1 MGWDKSATDP
11 LVWAAK
17 MKDVPKDAVKIF
29 AFSVFSRVVERT
41 PVDTGQARSNWLVT
55 VGQEDKETF
64 NKAAVSYKKVKKRK
78 GENAGKIVTK
88 RSVKLGTNLKSMMKQ
103 AELEIGFSDYNGD
116 ETIYIQNNTP
126 YIRKL
131 EFGGYGKYETK
142 GFGIFKKKKFTASN
156 TYDPSTKSG
165 KTIDGFSRQAPQGM
179 IGVVMA
185 MADRIWDA
193 AVKAA
198 TENL

>member
-1 MGWDKSATDP
+1 MGWQGTDP
-11 LVWAAK
+11 LKWAAQ

-29 AFSVFSRVVERT
+29 AFSIFSRVVERT

-64 NKAAVSYKKVKKRK
+64 DKATVTYKKIKKRK
-78 GENAGKIVTK
+78 GENAGKTVTK

-131 EFGGYGKYETK
+131 EYGGYGKYETK
-142 GFGIFKKKKFTASN
+142 GLGIFKKKKFTASN
-156 TYDPSTKSG
+156 TYDPSTKTG
-165 KTIDGFSRQAPQGM
+165 KTINGFSRQAPHGM
-179 IGVVMA
+179 VGLVLA
-185 MADRIWDA
+185 KASLLWDA

-198 TENL
+198 KGD